1 MNNIINKF
9 LLAGDKFMPDI
20 NLRQPQFTY
29 IACGPFTKHEQRIQ
43 KFKETGDTNY
53 VYKNE
58 LDKACFAHDAAYSD
72 SKDLTKRTVADKI
85 LKNRAFDIAKDPKY
99 DGYQRGLASMVYKFF
114 DSKVSLIPENEHL
127 ANELHKP
134 IIRKFEKRKVYSTF
148 KDNIW
153 GVDLADMQLLSKY
166 NKGIRFLLC
175 VIDIFSKY
183 TWVVPLKDKKGIR
196 IVKAFQSIL
205 KQSNSSRKPNKIWVD
220 KGSEFYNVYFKKWLR
235 DDNIVMYSIHNEG
248 KSVVAERFIRTLKS
262 KIYKY
267 MTSISKNV
275 YIDKLD
281 DIVDEYN
288 NTYHTTIKMKPADVK
303 DNTYINTGKEIN
315 NKDCKFKVGDHV
327 IISKYKNIFAKG
339 YMPNWSEEVF
349 VIKKVKNTVPWTYVV
364 NDLNGEEIIG
374 TFYEKELQKTNQK
387 EFRIEKVIRRKGDKL
402 YVKWKGYDNSFNS
415 WIDKK
420 DIIK

>member
-1 MNNIINKF
+1 M
-9 LLAGDKFMPDI
+9 
-20 NLRQPQFTY
+20 
-29 IACGPFTKHEQRIQ
+29 
-43 KFKETGDTNY
+43 
-53 VYKNE
+53 NE
-58 LDKACFAHDAAYSD
+58 LDKACFTHDVAYSD

-85 LKNRAFDIAKDPKY
+85 FKNRAFDIAKDPKY
-99 DGYQRGLASMVYKFF
+99 DGYQRGLASMVYKSV
-114 DSKVSLIPENEHL
+114 DSKVSGSGAKLIPENKQL

-183 TWVVPLKDKKGIR
+183 AWVVPLKDKKGIS

-205 KQSNSSRKPNKIWVD
+205 KQSNCKQKPNEIWID
-220 KGSEFYNVYFKKWLR
+220 KGSEFNNAYFKKR
-235 DDNIVMYSIHNEG
+235 SQDNDIVMYSIHNEG
-248 KSVVAERFIRTLKS
+248 KSVVAKRFIRTLKS

-288 NTYHTTIKMKPADVK
+288 NTYHTTIE
-303 DNTYINTGKEIN
+303 TY
-315 NKDCKFKVGDHV
+315 
-327 IISKYKNIFAKG
+327 
-339 YMPNWSEEVF
+339 
-349 VIKKVKNTVPWTYVV
+349 
-364 NDLNGEEIIG
+364 
-374 TFYEKELQKTNQK
+374 
-387 EFRIEKVIRRKGDKL
+387 
-402 YVKWKGYDNSFNS
+402 
-415 WIDKK
+415 
-420 DIIK
+420 